1 MYSKVYSFGLKGIEG
16 FPIEV
21 ETDVSN
27 GLPHFEVVG
36 LADTAI
42 KEAKE
47 RVRNAIKNSAFEY
60 PVKKITINLA
70 PADVKKEG
78 ALYDLAIAVAILSC
92 NEDINI
98 RNEKDYCYIGELSF
112 DGTVKKVKGVL
123 PLLISA
129 RKLGYRKFIIPL
141 DNCLEASFISG
152 IDVYGVTSLAQT
164 VKFLQGEEV
173 IVPVKACKFE
183 ELSKNEN
190 KGLDFSN
197 VKGQMIAKRALEIAA
212 AGGHN
217 LLMIGP
223 PGSGK
228 SMLAKCFPTIL
239 PDLTFEEALEVTKI
253 HSVSGELDLT
263 QGIVSTRPFRS
274 PHHTASTVSLTGGG
288 TNSKPGEIS
297 LADHGVLFLDE
308 FPEYTRHSIE
318 TLRQPLEDGVIT
330 VARSN
335 ATITY
340 PANFTLIASMN
351 PCPCGNYGSK
361 DRECRCSPAQINKY
375 LSKLSGPIM
384 DRIDI
389 HIEVDSVTYEQLKS
403 EDKEES
409 SAEIKRRVDK
419 AREIQLERFADGKN
433 YCNAKMNVAQTKKYC
448 KVDKAGEVL
457 LRNAFDRLKLSAR
470 AHDRILKVARTIA
483 DLEGCEMIEAPHIA
497 EAISYRTLD
506 RKYWQ

>member
-1 MYSKVYSFGLKGIEG
+1 MYSKVYSYGLKGIEG

-27 GLPHFEVVG
+27 GLPHFEIVG

-47 RVRNAIKNSAFEY
+47 RVRNAIRNSALEY
-60 PVKKITINLA
+60 PIKKITINLA

-78 ALYDLAIAVAILSC
+78 ALFDLAIAIAILSC
-92 NEDINI
+92 NEELKIKH
-98 RNEKDYCYIGELSF
+98 EKDYVYIGELSF
-112 DGTVKKVKGVL
+112 DGSVKKVRGML

-129 RKLGYRKFIIPL
+129 RNLGFKKFIVPF
-141 DNCLEASFISG
+141 DNTVEASFISG
-152 IDVYGVTSLAQT
+152 IDIYGVKSLSQ
-164 VKFLQGEEV
+164 VINFLKGDEDIE
-173 IVPVKACKFE
+173 PVKACSYE
-183 ELSKNEN
+183 EVAKTAPR
-190 KGLDFSN
+190 GLDFAN
-197 VKGQMIAKRALEIAA
+197 VKGQRMAKRALEIAA

-217 LLMIGP
+217 LIMVGP

-228 SMLAKCFPTIL
+228 SMLAKCFPSIL

-253 HSVSGELDLT
+253 HSIAGELDGK
-263 QGIVSTRPFRS
+263 QGIISVRPFRC

-288 TNSKPGEIS
+288 SNSKPGEIS
-297 LADHGVLFLDE
+297 LADNGVLFLDE
-308 FPEYTRHSIE
+308 FPEYTRHTIE

-335 ATITY
+335 ATVVY

-361 DRECRCSPAQINKY
+361 DKECRCSASQITKY
-375 LSKLSGPIM
+375 LAKLSGPIM

-389 HIEVDSVTYEQLKS
+389 HIEVDNVTYDQLKS
-403 EDKEES
+403 EEQEES
-409 SAEIKRRVDK
+409 SAEIKKRVDR
-419 AREIQLERFADGKN
+419 ARAVQLERFKGSSN
-433 YCNAKMNVAQTKKYC
+433 FCNAKMSVAQTRKFC
-448 KVDKAGEVL
+448 KLDMAGECL
-457 LRNAFDRLKLSAR
+457 LRNAFDKLKLSAR

-483 DLEGCEMIEAPHIA
+483 DLEGEENIKVDHIA